1 MISDLNP
8 QAHTKVHTFTTSSTP
23 VVAPSSSRQTKCLLL
38 LHCRCFQRCS
48 PNHWD
53 CGDARLIPGERWTT
67 GIINDGAGYSG
78 GPGNEKPSLQKRY
91 WEASRA
97 TQLGLRWDDSH
108 ELCLSTILRTS
119 KSSQQTGQHNFETE
133 TISLAKFWE
142 DMNEK
147 FYT

>member
-97 TQLGLRWDDSH
+97 TQPGLRWDDNH
-108 ELCLSTILRTS
+108 ELCLPSRELGKVPNKQGSIILKPKPYRWP
-119 KSSQQTGQHNFETE
+119 SSGKT
-133 TISLAKFWE
+133 
-142 DMNEK
+142 
-147 FYT
+147 